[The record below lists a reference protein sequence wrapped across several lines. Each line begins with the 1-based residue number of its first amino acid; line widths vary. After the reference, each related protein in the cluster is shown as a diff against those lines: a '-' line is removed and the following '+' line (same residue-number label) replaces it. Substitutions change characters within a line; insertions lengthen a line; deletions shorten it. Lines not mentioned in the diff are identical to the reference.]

1 MSTLLHQ
8 RLQRS
13 VRGLMKIRVMAI
25 TRMEAKRK
33 GRKINRG
40 HGRKAL
46 KFMGLE
52 SLWRK
57 HKDNYQNLLDQNT
70 WTQ

>member
-1 MSTLLHQ
+1 
-8 RLQRS
+8 
-13 VRGLMKIRVMAI
+13 MKIRVMAI